1 MILAIYGTTHS
12 GKTSLAT
19 MIEQTSRESVSTIH
33 TDAILAL
40 HSLHDPWN
48 GHDDEVAPWHAREF
62 HNLVLDE
69 VMIASKD
76 SHVVIVEG
84 NALSPLVTSSWL
96 HPDTQILLCRRSVSP
111 LRMLREC
118 RVTDRGRYTSA
129 KDDEYLL
136 TYFCTQQTLACK
148 WASAFDGRDGI
159 SVIDTTD
166 MHDGLVEA
174 CHVAQ
179 DAIAR
184 YGDSL

>member
-84 NALSPLVTSSWL
+84 NALSPLVTSSAAVPSPRCGCCENAASL
-96 HPDTQILLCRRSVSP
+96 TGGDTRARR
-111 LRMLREC
+111 
-118 RVTDRGRYTSA
+118 
-129 KDDEYLL
+129 
-136 TYFCTQQTLACK
+136 
-148 WASAFDGRDGI
+148 
-159 SVIDTTD
+159 TTNTF
-166 MHDGLVEA
+166 
-174 CHVAQ
+174 
-179 DAIAR
+179 
-184 YGDSL
+184 

>member
-129 KDDEYLL
+129 TCMTGLSRHAMWHRTPL
-136 TYFCTQQTLACK
+136 
-148 WASAFDGRDGI
+148 RDMEI
-159 SVIDTTD
+159 LYRT
-166 MHDGLVEA
+166 
-174 CHVAQ
+174 VAQ
-179 DAIAR
+179 RRDCHAR
-184 YGDSL
+184 RLS